1 MSRKVQQ
8 RKGDDSPLI
17 LAGAVILALVATCFG
32 YPGFVLVPIGVT
44 IAAYI
49 ASPPELT
56 DKKNGRPVP
65 ANDSESAKLRKY
77 HARQSL
83 KSTFFNPQAWWPGT
97 EVRLSWFVFLSL
109 SIIVG
114 MIPAHFDHF
123 GLLSD
128 YDVADHIFGLINAI
142 AIFITITA
150 YDDASRRFASEDE
163 PRPAVGWK
171 DLKSAL
177 PKTLKVTAEV
187 PNFIKLIAA
196 HGLQIIV
203 LAIYVVVGVV
213 ATIAAGFG
221 LRILAALWE
230 SFIGHS
236 LTTYGLPTLAF
247 AACGGIGLTLMLI
260 AAVVRPKVIS
270 SWRLREAAR
279 AEWKPRWA
287 DLKFDPAPGLTDR
300 RQLSAG
306 LVDTFRAPAGKGAM
320 TFIDK
325 ESDIIPALGAG
336 QSAAVIESP
345 HVNALGQEVEGS
357 IHPNEF
363 RVVQIP
369 SDSVPDAFDTEADPE
384 VARLAAILSWKPRWA
399 SLKFKPAPRLISRE
413 IVGSFAVDTFDAPQG
428 RSATEFMTTHAA
440 KVTPTLG
447 AGVSGAILSIADQNG
462 VHPTQFRVVASKTD
476 QASAITD
483 PTIGDEELSIA
494 LESVIA
500 TVCNDAQYARP
511 DIASIVPLH
520 DESSPV
526 AAWYVGLSIDPG
538 IVRHMR
544 LKGGLQSQFA
554 AKLGCVAALN
564 DNPERKGG
572 LALYVGA
579 FDSDELS
586 PNDSG
591 RQMLPEV
598 AGVREEDWW
607 NGKWMTALDSKINA
621 PFPIPD
627 TPQQDAT
634 LVDGATLHRRFFSI
648 LNNERVSDYLSPKIE
663 EPLSVALS
671 SALAGVTG
679 YMERSGNDF
688 NQHNQVIVVQWADR
702 NKPVPKSPAY
712 LRPPDR
718 SSKVSAEDWL
728 LKLMINQ
735 AFDAA
740 KLTRPGVTS
749 TAPLSSPNADDGSH
763 LWRVNMTLLGGVTTD
778 VIRKHLPRMKERL
791 SIPWA
796 TVFKDTSGA
805 NTTGVSIVMGAHP
818 EHVSLGNEKRDR
830 PLLVDLEWQ
839 KAFAEANVASAS
851 TGEVPALVSTHTLEY
866 NDKVRSTTFTLPGM
880 DLAKPR
886 GAIGKLTSATGN
898 AFLQVNAD
906 PNSPRQFILL
916 SSRTDPM
923 PENVAFPIQAPVV
936 GKEQVFG
943 VGIDGRPNGVDWSS
957 TPHLLIVG
965 GSGSGKRLSLSTNIP
980 TPTGSTLLADIRV
993 GDQVLG
999 RDGRPCNV
1007 TALSEIENSPAL
1019 FDVTFSDGTVIKA
1032 DAEHQW
1038 LVAQE
1043 SGKKAV
1049 GQANRKLAIQSWE
1062 SAQRDIG
1069 TLTVAAQQSTK
1080 DWIDSK
1086 NLLAVVGN
1094 LNLEANPWQTQA
1106 GVLAALHFTDTPF
1119 RKVNRQVT
1127 RTRTN
1132 TSYVARRPFRFY
1144 PLIDVITVCEDAW
1157 AANPAR
1163 HQAKLDAITKIKQA
1177 SEFNPHQ
1184 PARAVDFKYMLDS
1197 ELGDHALSRHAVSDP
1212 IRRAGLQGETH
1223 FIEQHGTLPSKE
1235 TMTSKVIEFQIT
1247 TAFLH
1252 LAERLHQQHLVR
1264 PSDEVA
1270 EVRMTTQEM
1279 IATGVKTRRGSSR
1292 FSIRT
1297 TKPLDLPSAELP
1309 IGPYSFGA
1317 WLGDGTSRTG
1327 AITSM
1332 DDEIIESVKA
1342 DGYSVNRIEQSPGRA
1357 AAYFF
1362 PKLGAALRT
1371 LGFATQNDAV
1381 RREKE
1386 IPIQYLRAS
1395 FNQRLTLLQ
1404 GLMDTDGHINSSG
1417 NCVLALSSEHLSA
1430 GVAQLVRSLGIKAS
1444 THIRESSYIDE
1455 YGKRVICKDSHSVRF
1470 TTDLPVFRLSR
1481 KVARLPSTVRVTHD
1495 WIYITDI
1502 TPCSSEPARCISVD
1516 SPDHVY
1522 LAGEGMT
1529 PTSNSVL
1536 AQSVM
1541 YGALAAG
1548 HSVVLID
1555 AQKYGADFHFAR
1567 RYSSAFCTTVDEARA
1582 VMESIYAEVQR
1593 RAALNGQYG
1602 VSSFDELPES
1612 VRPKR
1617 MIVFIDE
1624 FLGLVSTGSRPP
1636 SKPESDPKA
1645 EEARLAAERSYM
1657 SKRRLAFLVGRV
1669 AAEARSAGINL
1680 SLMTQKMTAN
1690 SLPDDLSDL
1699 KTNLGRVALGKM
1711 SYGDKMS
1718 ALRDPDASPNLGEI
1732 VPKGRLI
1739 WESVTAPAVAL
1750 QGYFSPVDEFEASLA
1765 SFMGDPAD
1773 IEHIDFSEH
1782 LPDDSSDVIEGR
1794 VLVADEAEPTEVADD
1809 LLLDLELADV
1819 DDAGDSE
1826 IPDWAKDFA
1835 TGSVASAEPAVD
1847 VGDDDETPTLD
1858 LDELDDIDLSDS
1870 KATSTSQAQEPVTT
1884 EASEADIDWDAF
1896 FAEADTGDTG
1906 SADEPDVVETSSNEV
1921 VIEQP
1926 VSNRNPISVE
1936 DVEALVFMDIDGC
1949 LAPFG
1954 GPARRGQMMIEPAE
1968 GTYGDSMA
1976 VDPRIMKAVT
1986 TIDAPIVWSSAREVE
2001 DADVLATHIG
2011 WLVLPAID
2019 TAANGPGPHEWFK
2032 TNAIV
2037 AFLDEVPFVARIVVI
2052 DDDDAVA
2059 GLGTVLTEAG
2069 YDHLIVQPDSA
2080 KGLTRD
2086 HIAEINSFLA
2096 GGGDDAVEA
2105 ESEASVPAPAKTR
2118 RSTRPAKRPRRAA
2131 ATSRLPSDDEF

>member
-65 ANDSESAKLRKY
+65 ANDSETAKLRKY

-109 SIIVG
+109 SIIGG

-128 YDVADHIFGLINAI
+128 YDVADHIFGLVNAI

-196 HGLQIIV
+196 HGLQVIV

-221 LRILAALWE
+221 LRVLAALWE

-345 HVNALGQEVEGS
+345 QVNALGQEVEGS

-384 VARLAAILSWKPRWA
+384 VARLATILSWKPRWA

-428 RSATEFMTTHAA
+428 RSATEFMTTHAT

-520 DESSPV
+520 HESSPV

-554 AKLGCVAALN
+554 AKLSCVAVLN

-586 PNDSG
+586 LNDPG
-591 RQMLPEV
+591 RQMLSEV

-712 LRPPDR
+712 LRPLAR

-886 GAIGKLTSATGN
+886 GAVGKLTSATGN

-965 GSGSGKRLSLSTNIP
+965 GSGSGK
-980 TPTGSTLLADIRV
+980 
-993 GDQVLG
+993 
-999 RDGRPCNV
+999 
-1007 TALSEIENSPAL
+1007 
-1019 FDVTFSDGTVIKA
+1019 
-1032 DAEHQW
+1032 
-1038 LVAQE
+1038 
-1043 SGKKAV
+1043 
-1049 GQANRKLAIQSWE
+1049 
-1062 SAQRDIG
+1062 
-1069 TLTVAAQQSTK
+1069 
-1080 DWIDSK
+1080 
-1086 NLLAVVGN
+1086 
-1094 LNLEANPWQTQA
+1094 
-1106 GVLAALHFTDTPF
+1106 
-1119 RKVNRQVT
+1119 
-1127 RTRTN
+1127 
-1132 TSYVARRPFRFY
+1132 
-1144 PLIDVITVCEDAW
+1144 
-1157 AANPAR
+1157 
-1163 HQAKLDAITKIKQA
+1163 
-1177 SEFNPHQ
+1177 
-1184 PARAVDFKYMLDS
+1184 
-1197 ELGDHALSRHAVSDP
+1197 
-1212 IRRAGLQGETH
+1212 
-1223 FIEQHGTLPSKE
+1223 
-1235 TMTSKVIEFQIT
+1235 
-1247 TAFLH
+1247 
-1252 LAERLHQQHLVR
+1252 
-1264 PSDEVA
+1264 
-1270 EVRMTTQEM
+1270 
-1279 IATGVKTRRGSSR
+1279 
-1292 FSIRT
+1292 
-1297 TKPLDLPSAELP
+1297 
-1309 IGPYSFGA
+1309 
-1317 WLGDGTSRTG
+1317 
-1327 AITSM
+1327 
-1332 DDEIIESVKA
+1332 
-1342 DGYSVNRIEQSPGRA
+1342 
-1357 AAYFF
+1357 
-1362 PKLGAALRT
+1362 
-1371 LGFATQNDAV
+1371 
-1381 RREKE
+1381 
-1386 IPIQYLRAS
+1386 
-1395 FNQRLTLLQ
+1395 
-1404 GLMDTDGHINSSG
+1404 
-1417 NCVLALSSEHLSA
+1417 
-1430 GVAQLVRSLGIKAS
+1430 
-1444 THIRESSYIDE
+1444 
-1455 YGKRVICKDSHSVRF
+1455 
-1470 TTDLPVFRLSR
+1470 
-1481 KVARLPSTVRVTHD
+1481 
-1495 WIYITDI
+1495 
-1502 TPCSSEPARCISVD
+1502 
-1516 SPDHVY
+1516 
-1522 LAGEGMT
+1522 
-1529 PTSNSVL
+1529 SVL

-1548 HSVVLID
+1548 HRVVLID

-1602 VSSFDELPES
+1602 VSSFDDLPERVS
-1612 VRPKR
+1612 PKR

-1711 SYGDKMS
+1711 SYGDKSS
-1718 ALRDPDASPNLGEI
+1718 ALRDPEASPNLGEI

-1739 WESVTAPAVAL
+1739 WESVTAPAIAL

-1765 SFMGDPAD
+1765 SFMGDPAE

-1794 VLVADEAEPTEVADD
+1794 VLVADETEPTEVADD

-1835 TGSVASAEPAVD
+1835 TGSGASAEPAVD
-1847 VGDDDETPTLD
+1847 VGGDDETPTLD
-1858 LDELDDIDLSDS
+1858 LDDLDDIDLSDS
-1870 KATSTSQAQEPVTT
+1870 EATSTSQAQEPVAT
-1884 EASEADIDWDAF
+1884 EAPEADIDWDAF
-1896 FAEADTGDTG
+1896 FAEADTGDAG

-1936 DVEALVFMDIDGC
+1936 DAEALVFMDIDGC

-1968 GTYGDSMA
+1968 GTYGDSMT

-2011 WLVLPAID
+2011 WPVLPAID

-2052 DDDDAVA
+2052 DDDAAVA
-2059 GLGTVLTEAG
+2059 GLGTVLAEAG
-2069 YDHLIVQPDSA
+2069 YDHLIIQPDSA

>member
-17 LAGAVILALVATCFG
+17 LAGAAIFALVAIYFG
-32 YPGFVLVPIGVT
+32 YPGFVLLPIGVT
-44 IAAYI
+44 IAAFM

-56 DKKNGRPVP
+56 DKKNGRPIP
-65 ANDSESAKLRKY
+65 ADDHETAKLRKY
-77 HARQSL
+77 RSRQSL
-83 KSTFFNPQAWWPGT
+83 KSTFFNPEAWWPGA
-97 EVRLSWFVFLSL
+97 EVRLSWFVFLSF

-114 MIPAHFDHF
+114 MIPVGFDHF
-123 GLLSD
+123 GIFSD
-128 YDVADHIFGLINAI
+128 YEIADHIFGLINAI
-142 AIFITITA
+142 AVFITITA
-150 YDDASRRFASEDE
+150 YDDASRRFASDDE
-163 PRPAVGWK
+163 PRPAVGVK
-171 DLKSAL
+171 DLRSAL
-177 PKTLKVTAEV
+177 PKTLKITAEV
-187 PNFIKLIAA
+187 PDFVKIIAA
-196 HGLQIIV
+196 HGLQVIV
-203 LAIYVVVGVV
+203 VAIYVGVGFV
-213 ATIAAGFG
+213 ATIAVGFG
-221 LRILAALWE
+221 LRIVAAIWE
-230 SFIGHS
+230 SFVGHS

-247 AACGGIGLTLMLI
+247 AACGGIGLMLMVI
-260 AAVVRPKVIS
+260 ASVVRPRVIGG
-270 SWRLREAAR
+270 WRLREAAR

-287 DLKFDPAPGLTDR
+287 DLKFDPAPALIDR

-306 LVDTFRAPAGKGAM
+306 LIDTFQAPAGKGAM

-325 ESDIIPALGAG
+325 EADIIPALGAG

-345 HVNALGQEVEGS
+345 QVDALGQKVEGS

-369 SDSVPDAFDTEADPE
+369 ADSVPDAFDAEADAE
-384 VARLAAILSWKPRWA
+384 ITHLSAILAWKPRWA

-413 IVGSFAVDTFDAPQG
+413 IVGAFAVDTFDAPQG

-462 VHPTQFRVVASKTD
+462 VHPTQFRVVASKTE
-476 QASAITD
+476 QALSITD
-483 PTIGDEELSIA
+483 PSMGDEELSIA
-494 LESVIA
+494 LESAIA

-511 DIASIVPLH
+511 DIATIVALH

-564 DNPERKGG
+564 DNPERMGG

-579 FDSDELS
+579 FDDDKLS

-702 NKPVPKSPAY
+702 SKPVPKSPAY
-712 LRPPDR
+712 LRPQVR

-796 TVFKDTSGA
+796 TVFKDTSGT
-805 NTTGVSIVMGAHP
+805 NTTGVSLVMGAHP

-839 KAFAEANVASAS
+839 KAFAEANVVSAS

-886 GAIGKLTSATGN
+886 AAIGKLTSATGN
-898 AFLQVNAD
+898 AFLQVSPD
-906 PNSPRQFILL
+906 PTSPQQFILL

-923 PENVAFPIQAPVV
+923 PDNVGFPFQSPIA
-936 GKEQVFG
+936 GKDQVFG

-965 GSGSGKRLSLSTNIP
+965 GSGSGK
-980 TPTGSTLLADIRV
+980 
-993 GDQVLG
+993 
-999 RDGRPCNV
+999 
-1007 TALSEIENSPAL
+1007 
-1019 FDVTFSDGTVIKA
+1019 
-1032 DAEHQW
+1032 
-1038 LVAQE
+1038 
-1043 SGKKAV
+1043 
-1049 GQANRKLAIQSWE
+1049 
-1062 SAQRDIG
+1062 
-1069 TLTVAAQQSTK
+1069 
-1080 DWIDSK
+1080 
-1086 NLLAVVGN
+1086 
-1094 LNLEANPWQTQA
+1094 
-1106 GVLAALHFTDTPF
+1106 
-1119 RKVNRQVT
+1119 
-1127 RTRTN
+1127 
-1132 TSYVARRPFRFY
+1132 
-1144 PLIDVITVCEDAW
+1144 
-1157 AANPAR
+1157 
-1163 HQAKLDAITKIKQA
+1163 
-1177 SEFNPHQ
+1177 
-1184 PARAVDFKYMLDS
+1184 
-1197 ELGDHALSRHAVSDP
+1197 
-1212 IRRAGLQGETH
+1212 
-1223 FIEQHGTLPSKE
+1223 
-1235 TMTSKVIEFQIT
+1235 
-1247 TAFLH
+1247 
-1252 LAERLHQQHLVR
+1252 
-1264 PSDEVA
+1264 
-1270 EVRMTTQEM
+1270 
-1279 IATGVKTRRGSSR
+1279 
-1292 FSIRT
+1292 
-1297 TKPLDLPSAELP
+1297 
-1309 IGPYSFGA
+1309 
-1317 WLGDGTSRTG
+1317 
-1327 AITSM
+1327 
-1332 DDEIIESVKA
+1332 SV
-1342 DGYSVNRIEQSPGRA
+1342 
-1357 AAYFF
+1357 F
-1362 PKLGAALRT
+1362 
-1371 LGFATQNDAV
+1371 
-1381 RREKE
+1381 
-1386 IPIQYLRAS
+1386 
-1395 FNQRLTLLQ
+1395 
-1404 GLMDTDGHINSSG
+1404 
-1417 NCVLALSSEHLSA
+1417 
-1430 GVAQLVRSLGIKAS
+1430 
-1444 THIRESSYIDE
+1444 
-1455 YGKRVICKDSHSVRF
+1455 
-1470 TTDLPVFRLSR
+1470 
-1481 KVARLPSTVRVTHD
+1481 
-1495 WIYITDI
+1495 
-1502 TPCSSEPARCISVD
+1502 
-1516 SPDHVY
+1516 
-1522 LAGEGMT
+1522 
-1529 PTSNSVL
+1529 

-1541 YGALAAG
+1541 YGAFSAG

-1555 AQKYGADFHFAR
+1555 AQKHGADFQFAR
-1567 RYSSAFCTTVDEARA
+1567 KYSSAFCTTVDEARA
-1582 VMESIYAEVQR
+1582 VMESIYAEVER
-1593 RAALNGQYG
+1593 RAALNGHYG
-1602 VSSFDELPES
+1602 VSSFDELPET

-1680 SLMTQKMTAN
+1680 SLMTQKMTAK

-1718 ALRDPDASPNLGEI
+1718 ALRDPDSAPSLGEI
-1732 VPKGRLI
+1732 VPRGRLV
-1739 WESVTAPAVAL
+1739 WESVTAPAIAL
-1750 QGYFSPVDEFEASLA
+1750 QGYFSPTDEYGQSLA
-1765 SFMGDPAD
+1765 SFMGDPAT
-1773 IEHIDFSEH
+1773 IECIDFTEH
-1782 LPDDSSDVIEGR
+1782 LPDNSSDVIEGR
-1794 VLVADEAEPTEVADD
+1794 VLVADEAEPTEVDDD
-1809 LLLDLELADV
+1809 LLLDLELAEIDDV
-1819 DDAGDSE
+1819 SEGD
-1826 IPDWAKDFA
+1826 IPDWAKDFTA
-1835 TGSVASAEPAVD
+1835 ETGETGEAEVPLD
-1847 VGDDDETPTLD
+1847 HDDDTPTLD
-1858 LDELDDIDLSDS
+1858 LDDVADRGLSDS
-1870 KATSTSQAQEPVTT
+1870 EATSTNETQE
-1884 EASEADIDWDAF
+1884 AAGSEEDDADIDWDSF
-1896 FAEADTGDTG
+1896 FSDADGEDTEI
-1906 SADEPDVVETSSNEV
+1906 ADEPEADEGAPAEGATDQQASGRD
-1921 VIEQP
+1921 P
-1926 VSNRNPISVE
+1926 VSVE
-1936 DVEALVFMDIDGC
+1936 DAETLVFLDIDGC

-1954 GPARRGQMMIEPAE
+1954 GSARRGQMTIEPAE
-1968 GTYGDSMA
+1968 GSYGDSMV
-1976 VDPRIMKAVT
+1976 VDPRIMKAVA

-2001 DADVLATHIG
+2001 DADVLAEHIG
-2011 WLVLPAID
+2011 WPELPAVD
-2019 TAANGPGPHEWFK
+2019 TATNGPGPHEWFK

-2037 AFLDEVPFVARIVVI
+2037 AFLDEVPFAARIVVI
-2052 DDDDAVA
+2052 DDDEPVA
-2059 GLGTVLTEAG
+2059 ELGSVLAEAG
-2069 YDHLIVQPDSA
+2069 YDHLIIQPDSA

-2086 HIAEINSFLA
+2086 HVAEINAFLA
-2096 GGGDDAVEA
+2096 GGSDDTDEA
-2105 ESEASVPAPAKTR
+2105 EPEPSAARPEKIR
-2118 RSTRPAKRPRRAA
+2118 RAARPAKRPRRAA
-2131 ATSRLPSDDEF
+2131 AASRLPSDDEF